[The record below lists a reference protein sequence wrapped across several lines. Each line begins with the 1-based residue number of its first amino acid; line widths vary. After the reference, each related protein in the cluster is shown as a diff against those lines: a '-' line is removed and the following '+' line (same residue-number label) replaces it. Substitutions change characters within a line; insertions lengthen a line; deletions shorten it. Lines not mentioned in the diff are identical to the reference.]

1 MRKSTKDKEIEK
13 LKNQVKKLKEE
24 KKVFQRAQKSLEGR
38 LATAK
43 AKQDKYHNG
52 LKKKETTKDRLD
64 PKTFD
69 LLMSLLDD
77 ISTPA

>member
-24 KKVFQRAQKSLEGR
+24 KKVLRHAQKSLEGR

-43 AKQDKYHNG
+43 AKQDKYHNE
-52 LKKKETTKDRLD
+52 LKKKQRKTDWTK
-64 PKTFD
+64 KH
-69 LLMSLLDD
+69 
-77 ISTPA
+77 STC

>member
-1 MRKSTKDKEIEK
+1 MRKSTKNKEIEN

-24 KKVFQRAQKSLEGR
+24 KKVLRHAQKSLEGR

-43 AKQDKYHNG
+43 AKQDKYHNE
-52 LKKKETTKDRLD
+52 LKNKETTKDRLD
-64 PKTFD
+64 QKTFD

-77 ISTPA
+77 ISTPV

>member
-52 LKKKETTKDRLD
+52 LKKKKQR
-64 PKTFD
+64 KTD
-69 LLMSLLDD
+69 WTQKH
-77 ISTPA
+77 STY

>member
-1 MRKSTKDKEIEK
+1 MKKTTKNKEIEK

-24 KKVFQRAQKSLEGR
+24 KKVLKHAQKSLEGR

-43 AKQDKYHNG
+43 TKQDKYHNE
-52 LKKKETTKDRLD
+52 LKKKEPTKGRLD
-64 PKTFD
+64 QETFD

-77 ISTPA
+77 ISTIV

>member
-24 KKVFQRAQKSLEGR
+24 KKVLRHAQKSLEGR

-43 AKQDKYHNG
+43 AKQDKYHNE
-52 LKKKETTKDRLD
+52 LKKKTTKDRLD
-64 PKTFD
+64 QKTFD